1 MVRDWRGME
10 DWAIDVLWKKV
21 CPSLERGCLQFRVAV
36 THNDKAAVPDAVH
49 RRWLLLDS
57 TNHYFGCTDIGLT
70 RSDWPHK
77 SSDKGFV
84 LQELKCSR

>member
-10 DWAIDVLWKKV
+10 DRAIDVLWEKI
-21 CPSLERGCLQFRVAV
+21 CPSLERGGLEFRVAV

-49 RRWLLLDS
+49 RGWLLLHC
-57 TNHYFGCTDIGLT
+57 TNHYLGGTDIGLT

-77 SSDKGFV
+77 SSDKGLV
-84 LQELKCSR
+84 L